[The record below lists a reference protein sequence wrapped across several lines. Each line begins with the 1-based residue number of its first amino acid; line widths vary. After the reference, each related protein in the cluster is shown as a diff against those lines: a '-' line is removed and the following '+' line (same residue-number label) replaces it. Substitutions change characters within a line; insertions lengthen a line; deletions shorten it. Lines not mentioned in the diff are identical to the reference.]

1 MLMRLMDFLK
11 SAGIT
16 AVFVSLTAGGET
28 LEKTERGHFFSHRH
42 LDFAARHR
50 TER

>member
-1 MLMRLMDFLK
+1 MLMRLMDFMK

-28 LEKTERGHFFSHRH
+28 LEKTTSEFPRSPTRGFCCETSS
-42 LDFAARHR
+42 
-50 TER
+50 